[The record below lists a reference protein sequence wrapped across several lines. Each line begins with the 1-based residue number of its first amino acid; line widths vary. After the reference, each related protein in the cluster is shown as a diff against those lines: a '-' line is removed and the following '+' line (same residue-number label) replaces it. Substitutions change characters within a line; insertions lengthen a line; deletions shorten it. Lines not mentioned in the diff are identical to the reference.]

1 MQRIKSYALAT
12 TFLAVAG
19 TASAQSDRLEE
30 GRQAFERH
38 CSECHDNPAT
48 DAPTAGDKG
57 DWANRSKLWEA
68 VLSEH
73 AKKGYLEM
81 PARGGAEDASDYEVQ
96 AAAEYMLTIS
106 HPDLPHD

>member
-1 MQRIKSYALAT
+1 MQRIRSYALAT
-12 TFLAVAG
+12 TFLALAG
-19 TASAQSDRLEE
+19 TASAQSDRLEGLTVGARGPTRAPE
-30 GRQAFERH
+30 AA
-38 CSECHDNPAT
+38 P
-48 DAPTAGDKG
+48 DAPTAGDEG